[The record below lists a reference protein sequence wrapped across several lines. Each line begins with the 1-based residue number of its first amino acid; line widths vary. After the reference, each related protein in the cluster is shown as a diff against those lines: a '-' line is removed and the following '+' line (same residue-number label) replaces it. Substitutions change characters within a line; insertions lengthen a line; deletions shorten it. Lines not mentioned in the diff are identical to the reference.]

1 MVVPP
6 SSYKVDNQMK
16 IEEEEIVPPPIG
28 NGQRHFAALMQNDK
42 RYEIVKQKN
51 FYSCIKP

>member
-6 SSYKVDNQMK
+6 SSYKVKNQMK

-28 NGQRHFAALMQNDK
+28 NG
-42 RYEIVKQKN
+42 
-51 FYSCIKP
+51 